1 LTNFTEI
8 RKKIREL
15 QNLNKFIE
23 KEEFLALIKKE
34 QVLIQKRRDKLNSVY
49 EGVIDLNNKPD
60 ALFIID
66 LEQQQTALKEA
77 KKMNIPVIAVCNT
90 SSDPEP
96 IDYVLPGN
104 NKEPRS
110 ILFFA
115 NLFSKSVNS
124 VRNKK

>member
-34 QVLIQKRRDKLNSVY
+34 QVLIQKKRDKLNSVY

-90 SSDPEP
+90 NSNPQL

-104 NKEPRS
+104 NKEFKP

-115 NLFSKSVNS
+115 NLFSKSVSS